1 MERRGEVQDS
11 DANLIEVILAMGVDS
26 EWEALTS
33 EIETDEESDA
43 STRVRVRSNPG
54 FAQR

>member
-11 DANLIEVILAMGVDS
+11 DANLIEVILVMGVDS